1 MERKQNNIETDDL
14 EHQIDMMVYELYGL
28 SQKEI
33 LIFLNRGGLSME
45 NFKYEITQ
53 ELGILSEA
61 KKWLDERTEPY
72 FMEWC

>member
-33 LIFLNRGGLSME
+33 DLLRHDADYAG
-45 NFKYEITQ
+45 K
-53 ELGILSEA
+53 LGALRDVIDSVQFI
-61 KKWLDERTEPY
+61 LDEVDR
-72 FMEWC
+72 